1 MTNAEQDAPFS
12 FRDSGFVIDSSF
24 VIRISS
30 LLQPGYSK
38 APGDPA
44 HL

>member
-1 MTNAEQDAPFS
+1 MTNAEGMTQMANVRKDCVV
-12 FRDSGFVIDSSF
+12 GV
-24 VIRISS
+24 SS

-38 APGDPA
+38 APGDFA